1 MYPLRRI
8 LKIYTSESESL
19 PRLGQK
25 DTVVSA
31 FHSLGWRKPAAMP
44 CFEDSQ
50 EAHRTG
56 PLAKELRPSANTH
69 VNECVLEANTSVHLS
84 FKDMKLW
91 GMSGHQLDEIL
102 MHNNLAGLLPDF

>member
-31 FHSLGWRKPAAMP
+31 FHSLGWKKPAAMP

-56 PLAKELRPSANTH
+56 PLAKELRPSASSH
-69 VNECVLEANTSVHLS
+69 VRGILEADLLVPVEPQDDSRSCLQLNGNLMRDPEPDLTS
-84 FKDMKLW
+84 
-91 GMSGHQLDEIL
+91 
-102 MHNNLAGLLPDF
+102 